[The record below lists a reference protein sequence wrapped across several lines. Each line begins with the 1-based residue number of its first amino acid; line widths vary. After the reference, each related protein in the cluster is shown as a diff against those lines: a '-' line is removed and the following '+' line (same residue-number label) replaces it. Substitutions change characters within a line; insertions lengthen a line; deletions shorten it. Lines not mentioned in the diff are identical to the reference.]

1 MSRGITPRMNMDEV
15 FQDQEMKN
23 PLFRGLSVV
32 LSSDT
37 LSSLAFL
44 LVGTRGF
51 EPRTPTVS
59 G

>member
-1 MSRGITPRMNMDEV
+1 MPKVIPLRINKYAS
-15 FQDQEMKN
+15 FQVSQMKN
-23 PLFRGLSVV
+23 PLKVMLSEGHI
-32 LSSDT
+32 LKT
-37 LSSLAFL
+37 LISVAFI

>member
-1 MSRGITPRMNMDEV
+1 MLKGISPRINKDEQ
-15 FQDQEMKN
+15 FNGLEMKN
-23 PLFRGLSVV
+23 PLLRGLSVV
-32 LSSDT
+32 LSSKT
-37 LSSLAFL
+37 LASIASC

>member
-1 MSRGITPRMNMDEV
+1 M
-15 FQDQEMKN
+15 
-23 PLFRGLSVV
+23 LSEGHI
-32 LSSDT
+32 LET
-37 LSSLAFL
+37 LASVASF

>member
-1 MSRGITPRMNMDEV
+1 MLKGIGQRIKKDVV
-15 FQDQEMKN
+15 FQAPQRKN
-23 PLFRGLSVV
+23 PLKMLLSEGHI
-32 LSSDT
+32 LET
-37 LSSLAFL
+37 LASVASF

>member
-1 MSRGITPRMNMDEV
+1 MFKGIGQRINKDMV
-15 FQDQEMKN
+15 FQAPQRKN
-23 PLFRGLSVV
+23 PLKVMLSEGHI
-32 LSSDT
+32 LET
-37 LSSLAFL
+37 LASVASF